1 MVTDSSADS
10 VAESNCSTGSPSSRR
25 NTERSRSALSSAES
39 RSIRVASWPAGT
51 VVAYW
56 SSALAGPVP
65 EMGEDASFGF
75 AYTRPAVRP
84 SAVSAIGP
92 VVPGVTVTSTDPV
105 IPFPC
110 TSSGAAMET
119 GFTAIGLRTVVSP
132 SVQVRDPV
140 A

>member
-10 VAESNCSTGSPSSRR
+10 VAEENSSTGFPPSRR

-51 VVAYW
+51 VVSY
-56 SSALAGPVP
+56 SNSAFAGPEP
-65 EMGEDASFGF
+65 EIGEDASAGF
-75 AYTRPAVRP
+75 AITTRPAARP
-84 SAVSAIGP
+84 SAASAIGP

-110 TSSGAAMET
+110 TSSGAAMDT
-119 GFTAIGLRTVVSP
+119 GFTAIGLRTTWWRRS
-132 SVQVRDPV
+132 SR
-140 A
+140 

>member
-1 MVTDSSADS
+1 M
-10 VAESNCSTGSPSSRR
+10 
-25 NTERSRSALSSAES
+25 SSAES

-75 AYTRPAVRP
+75 EYTRPAVRP

-92 VVPGVTVTSTDPV
+92 VVPGVTGHVDGSRDPLPLHLV
-105 IPFPC
+105 RR
-110 TSSGAAMET
+110 GD
-119 GFTAIGLRTVVSP
+119 GDRVHRDRLRTVVSP